1 LARKRMIDPSIWG
14 SEDFSKLSY
23 LARLIFIGMF
33 SNADDE
39 GRGKAKAA
47 YLKSI
52 ICPYDENLRV
62 ADVDKALDEIAS
74 YMSVT
79 FYTSNGNEY
88 YDLYNW
94 GKWQKV
100 DRPQPSKIPPFDDA
114 CEVIRRTIGEQSA
127 NNRRTIP
134 PNRKEENRKEEKRNI
149 CAFFEQLW
157 SLYPVKK
164 GKGSISDTQKQKLYK
179 IGLDEMVRAINRY
192 ISEQQEHGTD
202 IKYYK
207 HGSTFFNSGYVDYLD
222 DNYKP
227 LPKTKKGNNN
237 FEEREDIDF
246 DEFEAEALKRRLNNG

>member
-1 LARKRMIDPSIWG
+1 MYILIKARHTDYKGLKRGQVFTSIPEIQEACSWYVVYRKETPSKDQIYKILEWLRSPNGKNPRNSCESDYESDTNATMITTARTTRGMIVNIDNYNVYQDLKFYESDTE
-14 SEDFSKLSY
+14 SED
-23 LARLIFIGMF
+23 
-33 SNADDE
+33 
-39 GRGKAKAA
+39 
-47 YLKSI
+47 
-52 ICPYDENLRV
+52 
-62 ADVDKALDEIAS
+62 EIP
-74 YMSVT
+74 T
-79 FYTSNGNEY
+79 
-88 YDLYNW
+88 
-94 GKWQKV
+94 K
-100 DRPQPSKIPPFDDA
+100 
-114 CEVIRRTIGEQSA
+114 
-127 NNRRTIP
+127 
-134 PNRKEENRKEEKRNI
+134 EKRKKSPADTINKNVKNVKNDKKYI

-164 GKGSISDTQKQKLYK
+164 GKGSISDTQKQKLFK
-179 IGLDEMVRAINRY
+179 IGIDELTRAINRY